1 MKLAVFIHT
10 NEKQYVGALVS
21 AHSMRRFSKHPEA
34 LEIRILH
41 TRDFPFLW
49 AREGQKFKRGSEW
62 REWRMDDLQSFTP
75 LRFAPPEQMGY
86 EGRAVIVDPDIFA
99 VGDVWELL
107 TRDMAGKA
115 ILCRKRPGKEDVPGH
130 YATSCMLLDCA
141 KLRHWQ
147 VEKNFAELFTG
158 ERDYAKWIELE
169 YEDPATIGLFEP
181 EWNDFDHLDEKTKLI
196 HNTKRHTQPW
206 KTGLPIDFVE
216 ADKFKLWSPKGW
228 VQRVQRSLFGHY
240 RYRGT
245 YKPHPD
251 RRQETLF
258 FALLKDAMK
267 AGVVDEALLKE
278 HMAKNHV
285 RHDALEVLA
294 RTPDLDGLDLFGRG
308 VKAAA

>member
-10 NEKQYVGALVS
+10 NERQYVGALVS
-21 AHSMRRFSKHPEA
+21 AHSMRRNSKHPEA
-34 LEIRILH
+34 LDIRILH
-41 TRDFPFLW
+41 TKDFPFLA
-49 AREGQKFKRGSEW
+49 AREGQLFKRGSE
-62 REWRMDDLQSFTP
+62 RRPWRMEDLQSFTP
-75 LRFAPPEQMGY
+75 LRFAPPQVMGY
-86 EGRAVIVDPDIFA
+86 EGRALIVDPDIFA
-99 VGDVWELL
+99 VGDVYELL
-107 TRDMAGKA
+107 TRDMGGKA
-115 ILCRKRPGKEDVPGH
+115 ILCRKRPGKENIPGH
-130 YATSCMLLDCA
+130 YATSCMLLDCG

-147 VEKNFAELFTG
+147 IEKNFAELFTG

-228 VQRVQRSLFGHY
+228 VQKVQRSLFGHY
-240 RYRGT
+240 NYKGT

-251 RRQETLF
+251 ARQERLF
-258 FALLKDAMK
+258 FALLKDAMA
-267 AGVVDEALLKE
+267 AGVLDEALLKE

-294 RTPDLDGLDLFGRG
+294 RTPDLDRLDFLGG
-308 VKAAA
+308 SLKAAA

>member
-21 AHSMRRFSKHPEA
+21 AHSMRRFSKHADA
-34 LEIRILH
+34 LDIRILH
-41 TRDFPFLW
+41 TKDYPFLW
-49 AREGQKFKRGSEW
+49 AREGQRFKRGREW
-62 REWRMDDLQSFTP
+62 REWRMNDLQSFTP
-75 LRFAPPEQMGY
+75 LRFAPPKEMGY

-99 VGDVWELL
+99 IGDVWELL
-107 TRDMAGKA
+107 TRDMGGKA
-115 ILCRKRPGKEDVPGH
+115 IMCRKRPGKENIPGH
-130 YATSCMLLDCA
+130 YASSCMLLDCA
-141 KLRHWQ
+141 KLRHWD

-169 YEDPATIGLFEP
+169 YEDPETIGLFEP

-228 VQRVQRSLFGHY
+228 AQKIHRTLFGHY
-240 RYRGT
+240 AYRGT

-251 RRQETLF
+251 PRQERLF
-258 FALLKDAMK
+258 FALLKDALK
-267 AGVVDEALLKE
+267 AGVLDEQLLKE

-294 RTPDLDGLDLFGRG
+294 RTPDLDQLDLLAPRLAR
-308 VKAAA
+308 AA

>member
-10 NEKQYVGALVS
+10 NEKQLVGALVS
-21 AHSMRRFSKHPEA
+21 AHSMRRFSKRGDA
-34 LEIRILH
+34 LDIRILH
-41 TRDFPFLW
+41 TKDFPWLW
-49 AREGQKFKRGSEW
+49 AREGQKYKRGREW

-75 LRFAPPEQMGY
+75 LRFAPPEAMGY

-99 VGDVWELL
+99 VGDIAELL
-107 TRDMAGKA
+107 TRDMGGKA
-115 ILCRKRPGKEDVPGH
+115 ILCRKRPGKEEVPGH
-130 YATSCMLLDCA
+130 YATSCMLLDCT

-228 VQRVQRSLFGHY
+228 VQKVQRSLFGHY
-240 RYRGT
+240 RYSGT

-258 FALLKDAMK
+258 FALLKDAMR
-267 AGVVDEALLKE
+267 AGVLDEALLRE

-294 RTPDLDGLDLFGRG
+294 RTPDLDRLDFSDRSPK
-308 VKAAA
+308 VAA

>member
-21 AHSMRRFSKHPEA
+21 AHSMRRFSKRGDA
-34 LEIRILH
+34 LDIRILH
-41 TRDFPFLW
+41 TKDFPWLW
-49 AREGQKFKRGSEW
+49 AREGQKYKRGREW

-75 LRFAPPEQMGY
+75 LRFAPPEAMGY

-99 VGDVWELL
+99 VGDIGELL
-107 TRDMAGKA
+107 TREMGGKA
-115 ILCRKRPGKEDVPGH
+115 ILCRKRPGKEEVPGH

-147 VEKNFAELFTG
+147 VEKTFAELFTG

-228 VQRVQRSLFGHY
+228 VQKVQRSLFGHY
-240 RYRGT
+240 RYSGT

-258 FALLKDAMK
+258 FALLKDAMR
-267 AGVVDEALLKE
+267 AGVLDEALLRE

-294 RTPDLDGLDLFGRG
+294 RTPDLDRLDFLDRSL
-308 VKAAA
+308 KAAA

>member
-1 MKLAVFIHT
+1 VKLSVFIHT

-49 AREGQKFKRGSEW
+49 AREGQKFKRGREW

-147 VEKNFAELFTG
+147 LETNFAELFTG
-158 ERDYAKWIELE
+158 ERDYARWIELE

-181 EWNDFDHLDEKTKLI
+181 EWNDFDHLDENTKLV

-228 VQRVQRSLFGHY
+228 IQRAQRSLFGHY
-240 RYRGT
+240 RYSGT

-258 FALLKDAMK
+258 FALLKDAMQ
-267 AGVVDEALLKE
+267 AGVVDEALLRE
-278 HMAKNHV
+278 HMGRNHV

-294 RTPDLDGLDLFGRG
+294 RTPDLDRLDFLGRSLR
-308 VKAAA
+308 AAA

>member
-1 MKLAVFIHT
+1 MRLAVFIHT

-21 AHSMRRFSKHPEA
+21 AHSMRRFSRHA
-34 LEIRILH
+34 DAFDIHILH
-41 TRDFPFLW
+41 TKDFPWLW

-62 REWRMDDLQSFTP
+62 REWRMNDLQSFTP
-75 LRFAPPEQMGY
+75 LRFAPPQVMGY

-99 VGDVWELL
+99 VGDVYELL
-107 TRDMAGKA
+107 TRDMAGRA
-115 ILCRKRPGKEDVPGH
+115 IWCRKRPGKENIPGH

-141 KLRHWQ
+141 KLRHWD

-228 VQRVQRSLFGHY
+228 IQKVQRSLFGHY
-240 RYRGT
+240 RYSGT

-251 RRQETLF
+251 PRQERLF
-258 FALLKDAMK
+258 FALLKDAIK

-278 HMAKNHV
+278 HMAKDHV

-294 RTPDLDGLDLFGRG
+294 RTPDLDRLDLFGRAM
-308 VKAAA
+308 KAAA

>member
-1 MKLAVFIHT
+1 LKLAVFIHT

-21 AHSMRRFSKHPEA
+21 AHSMRRFSKRGDA
-34 LEIRILH
+34 LDIRILH
-41 TRDFPFLW
+41 TKDFPWLW
-49 AREGQKFKRGSEW
+49 AREGQKYKRGREW

-75 LRFAPPEQMGY
+75 LRFAPPEAMGY

-99 VGDVWELL
+99 VGDIGELL
-107 TRDMAGKA
+107 TREMGGKA
-115 ILCRKRPGKEDVPGH
+115 ILCRKRPGKEEVPGH

-147 VEKNFAELFTG
+147 VEKTFAELFTG

-228 VQRVQRSLFGHY
+228 VQKVQRSLFGHY
-240 RYRGT
+240 RYSGT

-258 FALLKDAMK
+258 FALLKDAMR
-267 AGVVDEALLKE
+267 AGVLDEALLRE

-294 RTPDLDGLDLFGRG
+294 RTPDLDRLDFLDRSL
-308 VKAAA
+308 KAAA

>member
-10 NEKQYVGALVS
+10 NERQYVGALVS
-21 AHSMRRFSKHPEA
+21 AHSMRRHCARPEA
-34 LEIRILH
+34 LDIRILH
-41 TRDFPFLW
+41 TKDFPFLA
-49 AREGQKFKRGSEW
+49 AREGQRYKRGAEW
-62 REWRMDDLQSFTP
+62 REWRMNDLQSFTP
-75 LRFAPPEQMGY
+75 LRFAPPQVMGY

-99 VGDVWELL
+99 VGDILELL

-115 ILCRKRPGKEDVPGH
+115 IWCRKRPGKETIPGH

-141 KLRHWQ
+141 RLRHWD

-169 YEDPATIGLFEP
+169 YEDPETIGLFEP
-181 EWNDFDHLDEKTKLI
+181 YWNDFDHLDENTRLI

-228 VQRVQRSLFGHY
+228 VQKIRRTLFGHY
-240 RYRGT
+240 AYSGT

-251 RRQETLF
+251 KRQETLF

-267 AGVVDEALLKE
+267 AGVVTRDLLEAE
-278 HMAKNHV
+278 MRADHV

-294 RTPDLDGLDLFGRG
+294 RTPDLEDLDLFGRRL
-308 VKAAA
+308 AAA

>member
-21 AHSMRRFSKHPEA
+21 AHSMRRFAKRGDA
-34 LEIRILH
+34 LDIRILH
-41 TRDFPFLW
+41 TKDFPWLW
-49 AREGQKFKRGSEW
+49 AREGQKYKRGREW

-75 LRFAPPEQMGY
+75 LRFAPPEAMGY

-99 VGDVWELL
+99 VGDIGELL
-107 TRDMAGKA
+107 TREMDGKA
-115 ILCRKRPGKEDVPGH
+115 ILCRKRPGKEEVPGH

-147 VEKNFAELFTG
+147 VEKTFAELFTG

-228 VQRVQRSLFGHY
+228 VQKVQRSLFGHY
-240 RYRGT
+240 RYSGT

-258 FALLKDAMK
+258 FALLKDAMR
-267 AGVVDEALLKE
+267 AGVLDEALLRE

-294 RTPDLDGLDLFGRG
+294 RTPDLDRLDFLGRSL
-308 VKAAA
+308 KAAA